1 MRAALGFAL
10 AWVSTG
16 MAADWQSAVTKDPPT
31 FPQPRPLHAN
41 YVFGWSGLTAATG
54 EAHLTKSS
62 SNSFQLQGTGRTVGL
77 ARALWRLDASYRS
90 VANSQPLR
98 PIESKQIENYRA
110 GYKLVTHLVFK
121 GNTVTSERTEGTTTK
136 TQEFTYPNVF
146 DLHSAMLFF
155 RGQPLKDRS
164 VYRAV
169 VYTSANAYLAT
180 VTVLGREK
188 TSVRAGVYNSVKLDL
203 KLQKIGKNFEL
214 QPHRKFRRATAWI
227 SDDADRILL
236 RLEGQIFVG
245 TVFAEL
251 RSIRYDDSRS

>member
-1 MRAALGFAL
+1 MRAALGCAL

-31 FPQPRPLHAN
+31 FPPPRPLRAN

-54 EAHLTKSS
+54 EAHLTKPSP
-62 SNSFQLQGTGRTVGL
+62 NSFQLEGTGRTVGL
-77 ARALWRLDASYRS
+77 ARALWKLDASYRS
-90 VANSQPLR
+90 VANAQPLR
-98 PIESKQIENYRA
+98 PVESKQIENYRA
-110 GYKLVTHLVFK
+110 GYKLATHLTFK
-121 GNTVTSERTEGTTTK
+121 GNTVRSERTEGATTK
-136 TQEFTYPNVF
+136 TQEFTYPDLY
-146 DLHSAMLFF
+146 DLHSALLFI

-169 VYTSANAYLAT
+169 VYTSASPYLAT

-188 TSVRAGVYNSVKLDL
+188 TSVRAGAYNSIKLDL
-203 KLQKIGKNFEL
+203 KLNKIGKNFEL

-227 SDDADRILL
+227 SDDSDRMLL
-236 RLEGQIFVG
+236 RIEGQIFIG